1 MDLKLK
7 DASIGDTTVI
17 RGSIDGIPCHLFMM
31 KDKDYVVKLMTTCGS
46 LSVANKAI
54 DSVRYI
60 TNESNNNQRQRIT
73 FKYTECFEN
82 YYKGR
87 HAVDDHNHSRHIVPS
102 IEGTW
107 NARYWD
113 DRVFQF
119 ILAISEVNA
128 ALAKKKFGQGQGNDN
143 MNYTT
148 CSFRRKLAVSLIN
161 NDYVTDDAEGV
172 QRSRRMLRRK
182 QQHLLR
188 SAPPNTK
195 YYCTSREI
203 FIKTEKNPYQRYTCK
218 SPYCK
223 NRTRTY
229 CICNPSLW
237 MCNAC
242 FPIHVEAEVT
252 DTSS

>member
-1 MDLKLK
+1 M
-7 DASIGDTTVI
+7 
-17 RGSIDGIPCHLFMM
+17 
-31 KDKDYVVKLMTTCGS
+31 
-46 LSVANKAI
+46 SVTDEAI
-54 DSVRYI
+54 DSVRCI
-60 TNESNNNQRQRIT
+60 ANESNNNQRQRIT
-73 FKYTECFEN
+73 FKHAECYEN

-87 HAVDDHNHSRHIVPS
+87 HAVDDHNHSRHLVPS

-107 NARYWD
+107 NTRHWD

-128 ALAKKKFGQGQGNDN
+128 SLAKKKIGLGNDN
-143 MNYTT
+143 MNHTT
-148 CSFRRKLAVSLIN
+148 QPFRRKLAVGLIN
-161 NDYVTDDAEGV
+161 NDYITDDTEGV
-172 QRSRRMLRRK
+172 QRSGRMRRRK

-195 YYCTSREI
+195 FYCASREI
-203 FIKTEKNPYQRYTCK
+203 FIKTAKIPYQRYTCR
-218 SPYCK
+218 SPNCK

-237 MCNAC
+237 MCSAC

-252 DTSS
+252 DT